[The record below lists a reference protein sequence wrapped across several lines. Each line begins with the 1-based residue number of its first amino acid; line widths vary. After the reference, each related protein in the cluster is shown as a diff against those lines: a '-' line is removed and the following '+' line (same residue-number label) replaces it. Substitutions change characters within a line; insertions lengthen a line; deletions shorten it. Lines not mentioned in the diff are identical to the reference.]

1 MHIDKCECY
10 EQWTTGTLRE
20 TKLPLSELED
30 FIDDDIETEYLN
42 NEIKTIRLEILQME
56 ISKRFKELEE

>member
-1 MHIDKCECY
+1 MSDGLQVLCK
-10 EQWTTGTLRE
+10 
-20 TKLPLSELED
+20 KLNFLYQKLDD
-30 FIDDDIETEYLN
+30 FIDEDVEKEYLN

>member
-1 MHIDKCECY
+1 MNNGLQVLCA
-10 EQWTTGTLRE
+10 
-20 TKLPLSELED
+20 KLNFLYQKLED
-30 FIDDDIETEYLN
+30 FIDDDIEKEYLN

>member
-1 MHIDKCECY
+1 MSNGLQVLCA
-10 EQWTTGTLRE
+10 
-20 TKLPLSELED
+20 KLNFLYQKLED

-56 ISKRFKELEE
+56 ISSRLLQIW